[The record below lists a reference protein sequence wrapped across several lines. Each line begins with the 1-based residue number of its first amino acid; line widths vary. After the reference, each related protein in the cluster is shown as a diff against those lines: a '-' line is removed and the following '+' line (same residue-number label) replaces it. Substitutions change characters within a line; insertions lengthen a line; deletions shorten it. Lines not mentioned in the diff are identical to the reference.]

1 MKVRLVLP
9 FALAVAVAAV
19 VGLVS
24 AGSSSGQGA
33 PYDSVSGAV
42 KVTFPNFPPG
52 QNTTEQL
59 VVTAQDGPEG
69 LHGSIEFM
77 SPLDQVDVS
86 KADVTCMRVDGNE
99 ALVGGTFREPFIYGG
114 QPGFPA
120 SRLLYIVV
128 QLRDNGAPGQSVP
141 DEVHP
146 VVFDDRPRQ
155 PNFSPCNI
163 PPQVW
168 YPVDKGNFAVHDAT
182 N

>member
-1 MKVRLVLP
+1 MKVRLVLT
-9 FALAVAVAAV
+9 FALAVLVSAV

-24 AGSSSGQGA
+24 PGGSSGQGS

-52 QNTTEQL
+52 QSTTEQL
-59 VVTAQDGPEG
+59 IVTAQDGPEG
-69 LHGSIEFM
+69 VRGSIEFQ
-77 SPLDQVDVS
+77 SPLDDVGVR
-86 KADVTCMRVDGNE
+86 KADVTCMRVVANE

-128 QLRDNGAPGQSVP
+128 QLRDNGSPGHSVP

-168 YPVDKGNFAVHDAT
+168 YPVDQGNFIVHDAAS
-182 N
+182 

>member
-9 FALAVAVAAV
+9 FPLAVAVSAV

-24 AGSSSGQGA
+24 AGTSGGQGT

-52 QNTTEQL
+52 QSTTEQL

-69 LHGSIEFM
+69 VHGSIEFR
-77 SPLDQVDVS
+77 SPLDQVGVR
-86 KADVTCMRVDGNE
+86 KADVTCIRLVGNE
-99 ALVGGTFREPFIYGG
+99 ALVGGTFRDPFIYGG

-128 QLRDNGAPGQSVP
+128 QLRDNGSPGQGAP

-168 YPVDKGNFAVHDAT
+168 YPVDQGNFVVREAAS
-182 N
+182 